1 MKYLIELTVNKEK
14 REGLAEHQITLLD
27 FLRDELDLTGAK
39 EGCGS
44 GQCGACSIIMDG
56 LLVNSCLILAVEA
69 RGKNITTIEGI
80 SGPDKLSPIQQAF
93 AEYGGIQCGFC
104 IPGMVLTA
112 KNLLEMYPKATE
124 EEIRMGI
131 AGNLC
136 SCSGYT
142 KIVEAIASVSRARKL

>member
-1 MKYLIELTVNKEK
+1 M
-14 REGLAEHQITLLD
+14 
-27 FLRDELDLTGAK
+27 
-39 EGCGS
+39 
-44 GQCGACSIIMDG
+44 
-56 LLVNSCLILAVEA
+56 
-69 RGKNITTIEGI
+69 
-80 SGPDKLSPIQQAF
+80 SPIQQAF

-104 IPGMVLTA
+104 IPGMVLAA